1 MWLPK
6 PLYEA
11 IPYFY
16 IVAGL
21 LFVAGASLMMYWR
34 WDSTLF
40 FVFSIICLISGTF
53 VFLKRRHFRKLAGK
67 ESDAT
72 PGEEAPSEA

>member
-16 IVAGL
+16 LVAGL

-34 WDSTLF
+34 SDSTLF
-40 FVFSIICLISGTF
+40 IVFSIVCLASGIF
-53 VFLKRRHFRKLAGK
+53 VFLQRRKFRQK
-67 ESDAT
+67 D
-72 PGEEAPSEA
+72 EAPSRDETPSEA

>member
-40 FVFSIICLISGTF
+40 FIFSIICLVSGIF
-53 VFLKRRHFRKLAGK
+53 IFLQRRKFRK
-67 ESDAT
+67 T
-72 PGEEAPSEA
+72 SEARSRDETPSGA